1 MREETR
7 QHEGTLTWDLF
18 QSTLIK
24 RFYHIPS
31 KERAASLLNK
41 LQQDPHEN
49 IGEYIQRG
57 SEIIQ
62 VHLGK
67 TNLKEIAA
75 SQYGW
80 NLVQGLT
87 NIPIKN
93 KIADHI
99 SLFQSLSDVC
109 KLVKQV
115 KREMENREAFTGISV
130 ESEES
135 VEEINWRQSS
145 YNQRRRGNNRGNYRG
160 NYHQTNY
167 GAQGRGNK
175 NGYNS
180 GYSNSGQQT
189 GNSSSV
195 HKVGNTADVQCLLC
209 GLKGHK
215 VTTCRKLPRAQ
226 ELIKQDKQQYW
237 NKRKGYTKRS
247 ANNNAT
253 QSQQINEIDEV
264 ENQEEG
270 VYDQDYNEIDDIN
283 FPTSDLMEEED
294 QVYYY
299 DDWLNLEHIEEIVNS
314 SVHPQA
320 LYRTRSTGHNFIA
333 KVDSGASRNC
343 ISKSLWNRIKVNNRL
358 KQPNVILTGAGGSKL
373 SLLGFSEI
381 TCSIGRFTFT
391 EEFAVIEGMVSD
403 MLLGIKWE
411 HKFNIHTGWTRNGNH
426 YILRGKHDFISES
439 VNRLKSSPII
449 KMKGKIELS
458 PESIALVEVQAPRD
472 ITGNKKSIESRR
484 LFATRYY
491 SPRLGTFF

>member
-1 MREETR
+1 MVEYSLGRGKKSDSDMKGNDKHKVEETAGLFPPSKPEVDNNNYDESFREFNIEQSINKVNDGDRGSYQPPDRNSHNYRSRSRSLEDSTHREGHRYEASDRRYRHDSYTGRSDSGYNNHLTSSQHLKVRLFLDKISYVDGSNNKEALNFLAQCEEAAEKMKASEVTIAWSKLAGRADRIMREETR

-18 QSTLIK
+18 QSMLIEH
-24 RFYHIPS
+24 FYHIPS
-31 KERAASLLNK
+31 TERAASLLNK

-57 SEIIQ
+57 SKIIQ
-62 VHLGK
+62 VHSGK

-93 KIADHI
+93 KIADRI
-99 SLFQSLSDVC
+99 SLCQSLSDVG

-130 ESEES
+130 ETEES
-135 VEEINWRQSS
+135 VEEINWRQYN
-145 YNQRRRGNNRGNYRG
+145 YNQRGRGNNRG

-167 GAQGRGNK
+167 GSQGRGYK

-189 GNSSSV
+189 GNNSLV
-195 HKVGNTADVQCLLC
+195 CKVGNAADVQCLLC

-237 NKRKGYTKRS
+237 SKRKGYTKRS

-253 QSQQINEIDEV
+253 KIQQINKIDDSTVINEV
-264 ENQEEG
+264 ENQEG
-270 VYDQDYNEIDDIN
+270 VYDQDYNETDDIS
-283 FPTSDLMEEED
+283 FPTSDLTEEED

-299 DDWLNLEHIEEIVNS
+299 DD
-314 SVHPQA
+314 
-320 LYRTRSTGHNFIA
+320 
-333 KVDSGASRNC
+333 
-343 ISKSLWNRIKVNNRL
+343 
-358 KQPNVILTGAGGSKL
+358 
-373 SLLGFSEI
+373 
-381 TCSIGRFTFT
+381 
-391 EEFAVIEGMVSD
+391 
-403 MLLGIKWE
+403 
-411 HKFNIHTGWTRNGNH
+411 
-426 YILRGKHDFISES
+426 
-439 VNRLKSSPII
+439 
-449 KMKGKIELS
+449 
-458 PESIALVEVQAPRD
+458 
-472 ITGNKKSIESRR
+472 
-484 LFATRYY
+484 
-491 SPRLGTFF
+491 